1 MKCISFIQHAWRN
14 FSASCSVTRSNSTLS
29 VPTPVRIHSPACVTL
44 QQGAAVVAA
53 PTTFERLRAVASQLR
68 AGLALVTLWPFAPPV
83 FQSASSLLRTLLT
96 SRSLAWSKSP
106 RVRTWT
112 IDPCR
117 RALPQG
123 SFGDGWISRSLAR
136 LSPTCGLTARF
147 CSYGRILVPPSFS
160 FASRRPPWG
169 YLRWGSRLPVSS
181 LQMTS
186 TMPMP
191 GTLGCASR
199 TRRRHSL
206 VTRRVHI

>member
-1 MKCISFIQHAWRN
+1 MRPSVLQPPRTCGFPQSAVESSQCRIVTHSRVFMKCISSIQRAWRN

-53 PTTFERLRAVASQLR
+53 PATFERLRAVARDLR
-68 AGLALVTLWPFAPPV
+68 AGLARVTLRPFAPPV
-83 FQSASSLLRTLLT
+83 FQPASSLLRTLLT

-123 SFGDGWISRSLAR
+123 SFGDGWISRSLAA
-136 LSPTCGLTARF
+136 C
-147 CSYGRILVPPSFS
+147 
-160 FASRRPPWG
+160 
-169 YLRWGSRLPVSS
+169 
-181 LQMTS
+181 
-186 TMPMP
+186 
-191 GTLGCASR
+191 R
-199 TRRRHSL
+199 T
-206 VTRRVHI
+206 

>member
-1 MKCISFIQHAWRN
+1 MKCISSIQHAWRN

-68 AGLALVTLWPFAPPV
+68 AGLALVALCPFAPPV
-83 FQSASSLLRTLLT
+83 FQPASSLLRTLLT

-136 LSPTCGLTARF
+136 LSPTCGLTARS
-147 CSYGRILVPPSFS
+147 CAYGRVFDTPF
-160 FASRRPPWG
+160 FQ
-169 YLRWGSRLPVSS
+169 LRLAAY
-181 LQMTS
+181 
-186 TMPMP
+186 
-191 GTLGCASR
+191 TLGFSTVGVTPSGQLLADHKYHAHAGH
-199 TRRRHSL
+199 TRVRNAHPTNRAKSY
-206 VTRRVHI
+206 